1 MMRELMAVSV
11 LCLVLVAICGSGYSI
26 ASGQTIRMHGV
37 EQGMAD
43 LYADYLRRDMDRQR
57 AEFDS
62 QIRNGLLQ

>member
-1 MMRELMAVSV
+1 MREFISVSV

-43 LYADYLRRDMDRQR
+43 LYAEYLRRDTDRQR

-62 QIRNGLLQ
+62 QIRAGLPQ

>member
-1 MMRELMAVSV
+1 MRELMAVSV

-26 ASGQTIRMHGV
+26 ASGQTIRIQGV

-43 LYADYLRRDMDRQR
+43 LYAEYLRRDTDRQR

-62 QIRNGLLQ
+62 QIRAGLPQ

>member
-1 MMRELMAVSV
+1 MRELIAVSV

-26 ASGQTIRMHGV
+26 ASGQTIRMHSV

-43 LYADYLRRDMDRQR
+43 LYAEYLRRDTDRQR

-62 QIRNGLLQ
+62 QIRNGLPQ